1 MAFLK
6 KGSQGPE
13 VTELQQILLE
23 LDFNI
28 PVTGVFDTATV
39 NAVKNFQ
46 SNHLDKHGIPLEVD
60 GSVGDLTL
68 WALKNPR
75 TNAPAG
81 VIDYTIMP
89 DASLG
94 GTAIGRSALQFA
106 MDEMKA
112 RAGEQGGNNKGVFV
126 KKYLQPAGLEEGNP
140 WCAAF
145 LSWCFLRAS
154 GGDRRAMP
162 FKYSAGARNIYN
174 QFKQK
179 NWVFD
184 GVDTTKKIEP
194 GDIVAWWRTSLASGN
209 GHIGIV
215 HHFDDGFIYT
225 IEGNKAANVAGF
237 SYVKTRMDKLL
248 GYGRVQLT

>member
-1 MAFLK
+1 MGLLK
-6 KGSQGPE
+6 KGAQGPE
-13 VTELQQILLE
+13 VTELQEMLRE
-23 LDFNI
+23 LDYNI
-28 PVTGVFDTATV
+28 PVTGIFDTPTF

-46 SNHLDKHGIPLEVD
+46 SSHLDKHGLPLEID
-60 GSVGDLTL
+60 GAVGDITS

-75 TNAPAG
+75 TVVSNGA
-81 VIDYTIMP
+81 IDYALMP
-89 DASLG
+89 DAALG
-94 GTAIGRSALQFA
+94 GTGIGRIALQFA
-106 MDEMKA
+106 IDELKA
-112 RAGEQGGNNKGVFV
+112 RAGEQGGNNMGVFV
-126 KKYLQPAGLEEGNP
+126 RKYLQPTGLPEGNP

-154 GGDRRAMP
+154 GGDKRAMP

-179 NWVFD
+179 GWVFD
-184 GVDTTKKIEP
+184 GVDANRKIEP
-194 GDIVAWWRTSLASGN
+194 GDIVAWWRTSLSSGN

-215 HHFDDGFIYT
+215 HHFKDGFIYT

-248 GYGRVQLT
+248 GYGRVQ